1 MSEEL
6 TLHMDQFLP
15 LRDVVF
21 QTLREAILQG
31 RLKPGDRLM
40 EIQLA
45 NQLGVSRTPIREAIR
60 MLEQEGLAITV
71 PRKGAQVAKMSEKDM
86 EDVLETREVLDS
98 LAVSKACERMT
109 SEELENLKA
118 ARDRFEAAVNKGDT
132 REIAE
137 ADVAFHDVIYR
148 ASNNPKLVNI
158 LYNLRE
164 QMYRYRLEYIKDN
177 SVYDTLIQ
185 EHRALVNG
193 FEKKDRAFLVETM
206 HTHLQKQ
213 LDAVAKLIR
222 SQRR

>member
-98 LAVSKACERMT
+98 LAVTKACERMT
-109 SEELENLKA
+109 SEELENLRN
-118 ARDRFEAAVNKGDT
+118 ARDRFEAAVNSGDT

-177 SVYDTLIQ
+177 SVYDTLIK
-185 EHRALVNG
+185 EHRALVDG
-193 FEKKDRAFLVETM
+193 FEKRDKAFLVETM
-206 HTHLQKQ
+206 HTHLKKQ
-213 LDAVAKLIR
+213 LDAVARLIR

>member
-109 SEELENLKA
+109 AEDLENLRA
-118 ARDRFEAAVNKGDT
+118 ARDRFEDAVGVGDT
-132 REIAE
+132 RKIAE

-185 EHRALVNG
+185 EQRALVDG
-193 FEKKDRAFLVETM
+193 FERRDRTFLVDTM

-213 LDAVAKLIR
+213 LDAVARLIR